1 MIDLKDIH
9 SLTDFQR
16 NTKEMVQQMKARKSP
31 LVLTV
36 NGRAEV
42 VVQDAAAYQEMLDR
56 LERAEA
62 LQGIRRGLAEF
73 EQGQGRPA
81 REALEELRAKDGRN
95 QA

>member
-1 MIDLKDIH
+1 MIDIKDIH
-9 SLTDFQR
+9 PLTDFQR
-16 NTKEMVQQMKARKSP
+16 NTKEFVRQMKENKNP

-42 VVQDAAAYQEMLDR
+42 VVQAAEAYQEMQER

-62 LQGIRRGLAEF
+62 LQGIQRGLSEF

-81 REALEELRAKDGRN
+81 REALEELRTKHGIPH
-95 QA
+95 

>member
-1 MIDLKDIH
+1 MIDVKDIH
-9 SLTDFQR
+9 PLTDFQR
-16 NTKEMVQQMKARKSP
+16 NTKEFVWQMKQNKTP

-42 VVQDAAAYQEMLDR
+42 VIQDAEAYQDMQER

-62 LQGIRRGLAEF
+62 LQGIRHGLAEF

-81 REALEELRAKDGRN
+81 REALEELRARHGMPS
-95 QA
+95 